1 MLASSFTRR
10 FALCGA
16 LCAGAALCGQ
26 EPAASAQTPN
36 DGSGDALPVLHEYKA
51 FWNLPEPA
59 RLMPHRVDY
68 EALVLFYDPE
78 WHILW
83 LENNGVPFFLHIG
96 AMRWPI
102 ASGDAVRVEGTV
114 LPTRGYELEE
124 LRLTKIGTGQLPVPV
139 VFDPREELGRYH
151 ESRTRLRGVVERTTE
166 TDGRHLE
173 LAVIADG
180 LAVNV
185 MVYLDEAQPV
195 PQVDGMIIETVG
207 IFTLHRDPAGRVTTI
222 DLWVDGQREIALV
235 GTLATDSRFAA
246 EPRTALQLLEQR
258 PHGTVRFDG
267 RVRKAQPGQSV
278 TLWDE
283 SGEVVVESAQK
294 AALKEGDH
302 VQAIGDPEVSGTSIT
317 LRHGLWR
324 LADAPPP
331 TEARLK
337 LRRAVQV
344 LELAPEEAARGHAVE
359 VIGVVTWSNPAA
371 PFFYIQDSTRGV
383 CIRCSG
389 HWVREPPR
397 IGDSVRVVGR
407 TIMGEFA
414 PAVEFARYETV
425 TGYQLPEPREVAV
438 DQVRGGAEEGKLVE
452 LHGYLRTVRH
462 EGTWTFLSLT
472 SPSGEFT
479 ARMPVAEG
487 LERMMG
493 AVVSVRGVCTAVAN
507 ERRQLVGIELLVA
520 GASSLTVSDAAPA
533 DPFSAPLMKLSG
545 LRRFSPL
552 QTPYRRIRTGG
563 RVTFHEPGRL
573 LLLEEGDDGLEVL
586 ARSYAQLPI
595 GAAVEVVGFP
605 GLEAGHPVLREAV
618 FRRAAGEGSP
628 RAPLPI
634 QAELRPEL
642 HNRLVRLEG
651 HLVGQ
656 VRLAETRQLTL
667 RAGSVTFTAM
677 VPPALAPEGLPEEG
691 TLRLTGV
698 YRALFDEYGQ
708 QRGFQLLLREPA
720 DLAVLEAPSW
730 FTRGRLFAVA
740 ALFAAGAI
748 AAVSW
753 NLLLR
758 RRVQAQTLQI
768 RRQLERQSAL
778 ERELQKAAKL
788 ESLGLLA
795 GGIAHDFNNLLTVI
809 LGNLTLARLD
819 PAVETAAGDCLGDAE
834 RGAQRARDL
843 TQQLLTFARGGDPH
857 RTAVSL
863 PEVVREAAE
872 LVVRGTQVSCDFDF
886 ACGVWPAEAD
896 RGQIGQ
902 VVHNLVLNAIQA
914 MPTGGAIRLSL
925 ENVEIGAETVLP
937 IAPGRYLKL
946 AVADTGPGMS
956 ADVRAR
962 IFDPYFTTKK
972 AGSGLGLATVHSI
985 VRKHKG
991 FIDVVSTEGR
1001 GTTFHVWL
1009 PASASMVVTAQA
1021 APVSLPVV
1029 VAGKR
1034 VLVMDDEP
1042 EIRRLVTTLLHR
1054 MGLDV
1059 VAVGDGAEAVEAFRA
1074 ARAAENP
1081 FDLVITDL
1089 TVPGGMGG
1097 KDAMQM
1103 LLSLDPAVRAI
1114 VSSGY
1119 SNDPVLADYR
1129 AFGFRG
1135 MVRKPY
1141 EIEELATC
1149 VARVLSGAET

>member
-1 MLASSFTRR
+1 MPASPQLQPGTT
-10 FALCGA
+10 G
-16 LCAGAALCGQ
+16 
-26 EPAASAQTPN
+26 E
-36 DGSGDALPVLHEYKA
+36 ALPVLHDYQS
-51 FWNLPEPA
+51 FWSLPESS
-59 RLMPHRVDY
+59 RQLRHRIDY
-68 EALVLFYDPE
+68 EVLVLFYDPD
-78 WHILW
+78 WQIIW
-83 LENNGVPFFLHIG
+83 VENNGAPFFLQLG
-96 AMRWPI
+96 STRWPI
-102 ASGDAVRVEGTV
+102 VPGDRVRVQGTV
-114 LPTRGYELEE
+114 FAPRGYEISD
-124 LRLTKIGTGQLPVPV
+124 LRLTKVGTGPLPAPS
-139 VFDPREELGRYH
+139 VFDPREDPGRYH
-151 ESRTRLRGVVERTTE
+151 ERRMRVRGVVESMTE
-166 TDGRHLE
+166 TDGRHVQLT
-173 LAVIADG
+173 AVTDG
-180 LAVNV
+180 LAIDLNV
-185 MVYLDEAQPV
+185 RCDDLEPV
-195 PQVDGMIIETVG
+195 PQLAGMAVEAVG
-207 IFTLHRDPAGRVTTI
+207 IFTVRREPSGRVSSI
-222 DLWVDGQREIALV
+222 DLWVDGLREIAVV
-235 GTLATDSRFAA
+235 GSLATDPRFAA
-246 EPRTALQLLEQR
+246 VPFTSLQLLEEKSR
-258 PHGTVRFDG
+258 GTVRFDG
-267 RVRKAQPGQSV
+267 RVRKVQPGQSV

-283 SGEVVVESAQK
+283 AGEVVVESAQK
-294 AALKEGDH
+294 AALMEGAQ
-302 VQAIGDPEVSGTSIT
+302 VQAIGDPEVRGTSII
-317 LRHGLWR
+317 LKHGLWR
-324 LADAPPP
+324 IADTPPP
-331 TEARLK
+331 AEPLLK

-344 LELAPEEAARGHAVE
+344 LELSPEEAARGHAVE
-359 VIGVVTWSNPAA
+359 VVGVVTWSHPAA
-371 PFFYIQDSTRGV
+371 LFFYIQDSTRGV

-389 HWVREPPR
+389 HWDREPPR
-397 IGDSVRVVGR
+397 IGESVRVFGR
-407 TIMGEFA
+407 TTMGEFA
-414 PAVEFARYETV
+414 PAVEFERYEAV
-425 TGYQLPEPREVAV
+425 SGYQLPEPREVAV
-438 DQVRGGAEEGKLVE
+438 DQMRGGAEEGKLVE
-452 LHGYLRTVRH
+452 LHGYLRTVRS
-462 EGTWTFLSLT
+462 EGTWTLLSLT

-479 ARMPVAEG
+479 ARMPLTGG
-487 LERMMG
+487 LERMVG
-493 AVVSVRGVCTAVAN
+493 AVVTVRGVCTAIAN

-520 GASSLTVSDAAPA
+520 EAASLTVSEAAPV
-533 DPFSAPLMKLSG
+533 DPFSAPLMRLSG

-552 QTPYRRIRTGG
+552 QTPYRRIRTEG

-586 ARSYAQLPI
+586 ARSYEKLPI
-595 GAAVEVVGFP
+595 GAMVEVVGFP

-618 FRRAAGEGSP
+618 FRRAQGDGAP

-634 QAELRPEL
+634 VAELRPEL
-642 HNRLVRLEG
+642 HNRLVRLDG

-656 VRLAETRQLTL
+656 VRLADARQLTM
-667 RAGSVTFTAM
+667 RAENVTFTALA
-677 VPPALAPEGLPEEG
+677 PPALASENLPNESA
-691 TLRLTGV
+691 LRLTGV
-698 YRALFDEYGQ
+698 YRAVFDEYGQ

-730 FTRGRLFAVA
+730 LTRGRLLALA
-740 ALFAAGAI
+740 SLFAAGAL

-758 RRVQAQTLQI
+758 RRVRAQTLLI
-768 RRQLERQSAL
+768 RRQLEQQSAL

-819 PAVETAAGDCLGDAE
+819 PAVEAAAGDCLEDAE

-843 TQQLLTFARGGDPH
+843 TQQLLTFAKGGDPH

-872 LVVRGTQVSCDFDF
+872 LVVRGTPVSCDFDF

-902 VVHNLVLNAIQA
+902 VVHNLVHNALQA
-914 MPTGGAIRLSL
+914 MPEGGAIRLSL
-925 ENVEIGAETVLP
+925 ENVEIGVGAVMPL
-937 IAPGRYLKL
+937 APGRYLKL

-956 ADVRAR
+956 AEVRAR

-991 FIDVVSTEGR
+991 FIDVVSIEGR

-1009 PASASMVVTAQA
+1009 PASASMVLA
-1021 APVSLPVV
+1021 APASPVSLPVV

-1054 MGLDV
+1054 MGLEV

-1074 ARAAENP
+1074 ARAAGNP

-1097 KDAMQM
+1097 KDAMQA
-1103 LLSLDPAVRAI
+1103 LLALDPDVRAI

-1149 VARVLSGAET
+1149 VARVLSGVEG